1 VEESVETEKEL
12 LAVSRRLFVKVATQ
26 TPAAKHKTAG
36 AKAEVAAPAKKV
48 VCFDLP

>member
-12 LAVSRRLFVKVATQ
+12 LAVSRRLFVKVAKQ
-26 TPAAKHKTAG
+26 PSAAKHKTAG

-48 VCFDLP
+48 M